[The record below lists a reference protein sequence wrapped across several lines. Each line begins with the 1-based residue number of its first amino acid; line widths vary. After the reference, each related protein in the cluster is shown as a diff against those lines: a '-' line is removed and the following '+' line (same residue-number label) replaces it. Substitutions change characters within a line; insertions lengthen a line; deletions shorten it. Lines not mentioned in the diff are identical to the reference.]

1 MGSTTRAAF
10 ALTVTLALVGCTPS
24 EPAQGAASEG
34 AAAPEAEAARGPLEG
49 VWSVVAVDPTDA
61 PVVDPAQPGLLIF
74 TESHYSSV
82 YTPGAEARVKS
93 AASFQPTDEE
103 MLAQYQS
110 IIVNSGTYEV
120 DGDGLVFLPIIAKS
134 PGFVGGYLSATFS
147 VSGDTLVIRNEHL
160 FDLEGAELP
169 DFGEVLTLV
178 RIE

>member
-1 MGSTTRAAF
+1 MGSTPRAAF
-10 ALTVTLALVGCTPS
+10 ALTITLALVTCTS
-24 EPAQGAASEG
+24 AESAQDAASEQ
-34 AAAPEAEAARGPLEG
+34 AAAQEAAATRGPLEG
-49 VWSVVAVDPTDA
+49 VWSVVAVDPIDA
-61 PVVDPAQPGLLIF
+61 PVVDPAHPGLLTF
-74 TESHYSSV
+74 AESHYSSV
-82 YTPGAEARVKS
+82 YTPGPEARVK
-93 AASFQPTDEE
+93 AAVSFQPTDEE

-120 DGDGLVFLPIIAKS
+120 DGDALTLRPMIARS

-178 RIE
+178 RVE